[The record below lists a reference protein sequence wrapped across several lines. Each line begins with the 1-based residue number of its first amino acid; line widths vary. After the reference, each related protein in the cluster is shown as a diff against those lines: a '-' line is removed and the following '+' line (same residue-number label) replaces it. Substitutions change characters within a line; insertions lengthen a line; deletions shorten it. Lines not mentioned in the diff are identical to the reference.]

1 MSFERSAEASR
12 PGDTTHGATETLQPT
27 QVGPRRSGRLKVVAM
42 ALVLC
47 AAGGAAALY
56 GASPP
61 PPSTASAAAPAP
73 VPAVT
78 VQVRKQDVPIT
89 LTGVGT
95 VNALNVATI
104 RSQVTGY
111 LQSADFKEGQFVKR
125 GDVLARIDSRIYQAR
140 LEQAQAQLAKDQ
152 ALLANQK
159 TNLARNEPL
168 LQKGFATD
176 QQVVSE
182 RAQIAQTESAL
193 KGDQAAIDYAQTELD
208 FATLR
213 APFDG
218 VTGIRRVDIG
228 NIINPT
234 DPAGIVVLTQVQPIS
249 VLFTLPTRDIAA
261 VQAALTRGAV
271 AATAYDQS
279 GDRKL
284 DTGTLLL
291 INNQADPK
299 SGTVQL
305 KAIFPNAER
314 QLWAGSF
321 VNAEVTTSV
330 EKDALTVPT
339 NALQVGDKGQ
349 FVYVVGADDTVSV
362 RPVEVKQRT
371 RGVALVSEGLK
382 DGETVVVQG
391 QYRLKPGTRITPAS
405 PDQVPDTSTASA
417 GMLP

>member
-1 MSFERSAEASR
+1 MGFAAYRHESAPLTA
-12 PGDTTHGATETLQPT
+12 PD
-27 QVGPRRSGRLKVVAM
+27 
-42 ALVLC
+42 
-47 AAGGAAALY
+47 AG
-56 GASPP
+56 
-61 PPSTASAAAPAP
+61 APAP
-73 VPAVT
+73 VPVVT
-78 VQVRKQDVPIT
+78 AAVRKQDVPIV

-104 RSQVTGY
+104 RTQVTGY
-111 LQSADFKEGQFVKR
+111 LESTDFEEGRFVRR
-125 GDVLARIDSRIYQAR
+125 GDVLARIDPRIYQAR

-208 FATLR
+208 FTTLR

-218 VTGIRRVDIG
+218 VTGIRRIDIG
-228 NIINPT
+228 NIVS
-234 DPAGIVVLTQVQPIS
+234 PADTNGIVVLTQVQPIS
-249 VLFTLPTRDIAA
+249 VLFTLPTSDIAA
-261 VQAALTRGAV
+261 VQAALTRGPV

-279 GDRKL
+279 GARAL

-291 INNQADPK
+291 INNQADPR

-305 KAIFPNAER
+305 KAVFPNAQR

-321 VNAEVTTSV
+321 VNAAVTTSV
-330 EKDALTVPT
+330 EKGGLTIPT
-339 NALQVGDKGQ
+339 NALQVSDKGQ

-362 RPVEVKQRT
+362 RPVTVKQRT
-371 RGVALVSEGLK
+371 RGVALVADGLK
-382 DGETVVVQG
+382 EGETVVVQG

>member
-1 MSFERSAEASR
+1 MMGTPSSSTEGQAPRS
-12 PGDTTHGATETLQPT
+12 
-27 QVGPRRSGRLKVVAM
+27 PRRALWAVTVAV
-42 ALVLC
+42 LVLGSVGV
-47 AAGGAAALY
+47 AAYRHGSAPRAAPDA
-56 GASPP
+56 G
-61 PPSTASAAAPAP
+61 APAP
-73 VPAVT
+73 VPVVT
-78 VQVRKQDVPIT
+78 AAVRKQDVPIV

-111 LQSADFKEGQFVKR
+111 LQSADFEEGRFVKR
-125 GDVLARIDSRIYQAR
+125 GDVLARIDPRIYQAR

-228 NIINPT
+228 NIVSPT
-234 DPAGIVVLTQVQPIS
+234 DTGGIVVLTQVQPIS
-249 VLFTLPTRDIAA
+249 VLFTLPTSDIAA
-261 VQAALTRGAV
+261 VQAALTRGPV

-305 KAIFPNAER
+305 KAVFPNAQR

-321 VNAEVTTSV
+321 VNAAVTTSV
-330 EKDALTVPT
+330 ESGALTIPT
-339 NALQVGDKGQ
+339 NALQVSDKGQ
-349 FVYVVGADDTVSV
+349 FVYVVGADDTVAV
-362 RPVEVKQRT
+362 RRVTVRQRT
-371 RGVALVSEGLK
+371 RGVALVAEGLK

>member
-1 MSFERSAEASR
+1 MTGTPSSSTEGQAPRS
-12 PGDTTHGATETLQPT
+12 
-27 QVGPRRSGRLKVVAM
+27 PRRGLLKVTVAV
-42 ALVLC
+42 LVVG
-47 AAGGAAALY
+47 AVGVAAYRHEPAPQPAPDAGGK
-56 GASPP
+56 
-61 PPSTASAAAPAP
+61 AP
-73 VPAVT
+73 VPVVT
-78 VQVRKQDVPIT
+78 AAVRKQDVPII

-95 VNALNVATI
+95 VNALNAATI

-111 LQSADFKEGQFVKR
+111 LQSADFTEGQFVKR
-125 GDVLARIDSRIYQAR
+125 GDVLARIDPRIYQAR

-152 ALLANQK
+152 ALLANQR

-182 RAQIAQTESAL
+182 RAQIAQTESAV

-208 FATLR
+208 FTTLR

-228 NIINPT
+228 NIINPA
-234 DPAGIVVLTQVQPIS
+234 DPAGIVVLTQVQPIG
-249 VLFTLPTRDIAA
+249 VLFTLPTSDIAA
-261 VQAALTRGAV
+261 VHAALGRGPV

-279 GDRKL
+279 GARTL

-305 KAIFPNAER
+305 KAVFPNARR

-330 EKDALTVPT
+330 EKGALTIPT
-339 NALQVGDKGQ
+339 NALQVSDRGQ
-349 FVYVVGADDTVSV
+349 FVYVVGADDTVAV
-362 RPVEVKQRT
+362 RPVKVRQRT
-371 RGVALVSEGLK
+371 RGVALIAEGLK

>member
-1 MSFERSAEASR
+1 MSFERSAETNR
-12 PGDTTHGATETLQPT
+12 PRDTTHSAPEPQQST
-27 QVGPRRSGRLKVVAM
+27 QVGPRRSGRLKLVVM

-78 VQVRKQDVPIT
+78 AQVRKQDVPIT

-111 LQSADFKEGQFVKR
+111 LQSADFKEGQFVRR
-125 GDVLARIDSRIYQAR
+125 GDVLARIDPRIYQAR

-182 RAQIAQTESAL
+182 RAQIAQSESAL
-193 KGDQAAIDYAQTELD
+193 KGDQAAINYAQTELD

-234 DPAGIVVLTQVQPIS
+234 DPSGIVVLTQVQPIS

-261 VQAALTRGAV
+261 VQAALTRGPV
-271 AATAYDQS
+271 AAIAYDQS

-284 DTGTLLL
+284 DIGTLLL

-330 EKDALTVPT
+330 EKGALTIPA
-339 NALQVGDKGQ
+339 NALQVSDKGQ
-349 FVYVVGADDTVSV
+349 FVYVVGADDTVAV
-362 RPVEVKQRT
+362 RPVKVRQRT
-371 RGVALVSEGLK
+371 RGVALVAEGLK

-391 QYRLKPGTRITPAS
+391 QYRLKPGTRIAPAS

>member
-1 MSFERSAEASR
+1 MTGFPSSSTERHAPRS
-12 PGDTTHGATETLQPT
+12 
-27 QVGPRRSGRLKVVAM
+27 PRRGLLKVTVT
-42 ALVLC
+42 VLMLAGLGF
-47 AAGGAAALY
+47 AAYRHESAPL
-56 GASPP
+56 
-61 PPSTASAAAPAP
+61 TAPDAGAPAP
-73 VPAVT
+73 VPIVT
-78 VQVRKQDVPIT
+78 AAVRKQDVPIV

-104 RSQVTGY
+104 RTQVTGY
-111 LQSADFKEGQFVKR
+111 LQSTDFVEGRFVRR
-125 GDVLARIDSRIYQAR
+125 GDVLARIDPRIYQAR

-208 FATLR
+208 FTTLR

-218 VTGIRRVDIG
+218 VTGIRRIDIG
-228 NIINPT
+228 NIVSPT
-234 DPAGIVVLTQVQPIS
+234 DTNGIVVLTQVQPIS
-249 VLFTLPTRDIAA
+249 VLFTLPTSDIAA
-261 VQAALTRGAV
+261 VQAALTRGPV

-279 GDRKL
+279 GARAL

-291 INNQADPK
+291 INNQADPR

-305 KAIFPNAER
+305 KAVFPNAQR

-321 VNAEVTTSV
+321 VNAAVTTSV
-330 EKDALTVPT
+330 EKGGLTIPT
-339 NALQVGDKGQ
+339 NALQVSDKGQ

-362 RPVEVKQRT
+362 RPVTVKQRT
-371 RGVALVSEGLK
+371 RGVALVADGLK
-382 DGETVVVQG
+382 EGETVVVQG
-391 QYRLKPGTRITPAS
+391 QYRLKPGARIPPAS
-405 PDQVPDTSTASA
+405 PDQVPDTSTAAA